1 MKAAPDYHRLATLA
15 DPEQHPSALERAA
28 IAALSTGDLT
38 LAYNLADR
46 RCRIL
51 PRAQAR
57 HYTLRAEI
65 AYRRGF
71 IAEARTDVL
80 KALEL
85 APEDRAANRRM
96 MQWGEGKDREV
107 AARRLISIDH
117 DFDALAAVVLAL
129 KASDDS
135 GFGAIRRIGDRLA
148 GWVAWKGHPHP
159 CLRIEHDER
168 IESHFIES
176 DPEHP
181 LARAAEHAANF
192 DVFFVRGASRSVAR
206 LLLGRYE
213 IARQVFPAPLGRPK
227 AADDATAPLGR
238 TDQVTIIVPIYDDS
252 DLTELCLK
260 SLMRAVN
267 NDSKAKILLVDDAT
281 PDPKIAELLD
291 RLALQPNVQLLR
303 NRHNLGFI
311 GAVNRALRTIATGD
325 VILLNSDAIVPNDFV
340 SRLMAAA
347 YAASDIGTV
356 TPLSNNGE
364 ATSLPRPFAP
374 NPLLDE
380 AEIRLVDS
388 IAARANADRT
398 VDMPDGIG
406 FCLYI
411 KRACLDAV
419 GGLSEHY
426 HRGYLEDVDLCL
438 RARENGFRNVCA
450 TSVYVGHAGSAS
462 FKSEKRALVVL
473 NLDRLQ
479 LRFPHYRIESAAFKA
494 LDPLKVARAAIER
507 SLAADHR
514 DALVVLTGPGAPAE
528 AAVQFAESCSQRA
541 LIATLERGILS
552 LRDAGN
558 GFPQSLNFAL
568 PAQGSALS
576 EAVRSFAFSRVVV
589 ADPAR
594 IPQQVA
600 TDLAANGT
608 PIDLLIADGG
618 LWCRCGGLDLH
629 RNPCAALA
637 RGKTCGCH
645 DLGRGRPDDWLTGP
659 KTESRIIAPDSI
671 AAAFLRRRLP
681 SSWTKQIHLAD
692 FADRFRRMRRPRKV
706 ASRGTTFGLLAVGR
720 APADFLLML
729 QVVRRIRQA
738 RPRNQIA
745 IFGETL
751 DDLAL
756 MRLGN
761 VTVTGAFAAR
771 ELPTLAKN
779 YSLGG
784 LAVARRTPLFGQPVI
799 AAAFCDTDVPLALVD
814 WSFGSTRVANGDLAI
829 APASSENAI
838 VADLLAWSAQ
848 W

>member
-1 MKAAPDYHRLATLA
+1 MKAAPDYHNLAALA
-15 DPEQHPSALERAA
+15 DPEQHPGALERAA

-57 HYTLRAEI
+57 HYTLRGEI

-71 IAEARTDVL
+71 IAEARTDLL

-85 APEDRAANRRM
+85 APDDRAANRRM
-96 MQWGEGKDREV
+96 MQWGEGKDREL

-117 DFDALAAVVLAL
+117 DFDALAAVILAL

-148 GWVAWKGHPHP
+148 GWVTWKGRTRP
-159 CLRIEHDER
+159 CLQIEHDQR
-168 IESHFIES
+168 SESHFIES

-181 LARAAEHAANF
+181 LARAAEHAASF
-192 DVFFVRGASRSVAR
+192 DVSFAHGPSRSVAR
-206 LLLGRYE
+206 LLLGRHE
-213 IARQVFPAPLGRPK
+213 IDHQVSPAPLGRPK
-227 AADDATAPLGR
+227 AAASPIAPPGG
-238 TDQVTIIVPIYDDS
+238 TDHVTIIVPIYDAF
-252 DLTELCLK
+252 DLTERCLQ

-267 NDSKAKILLVDDAT
+267 DDSKATVLLVDDAT
-281 PDPKIAELLD
+281 PDPNIAELLD
-291 RLALQPNVQLLR
+291 RLASQPNVQLLR

-311 GAVNRALRTIATGD
+311 GAVNRALRTIAAGD

-347 YAASDIGTV
+347 YSASDIGTV

-364 ATSLPRPFAP
+364 ATSLPRPFTP

-388 IAARANADRT
+388 IAARANSGRII
-398 VDMPDGIG
+398 DMPDGIG

-450 TSVYVGHAGSAS
+450 ASVYVGHAGSAS
-462 FKSEKRALVVL
+462 FKSEKRALVVR

-479 LRFPHYRIESAAFKA
+479 LRFPHYRSESAAFKA

-507 SLAADHR
+507 GLAADYR

-528 AAVQFAESCSQRA
+528 AAVVFAESSSHRG
-541 LIATLERGILS
+541 LVATLQRGVLNLS
-552 LRDAGN
+552 DAGN
-558 GFPQSLNFAL
+558 GFGFPQSLNFAL
-568 PAQGSALS
+568 PAKRSALS
-576 EAVRSFAFSRVVV
+576 EAMRNFAFSRVVV

-594 IPQQVA
+594 IPREVA
-600 TDLAANGT
+600 TNLAPNDT
-608 PIDLLIADGG
+608 PIDLLVTDGG

-629 RNPCAALA
+629 RNPCAALV

-645 DLGRGRPDDWLTGP
+645 GLGRPDDWLMGP
-659 KTESRIIAPDSI
+659 KTERIIAPDSI

-681 SSWTKQIHLAD
+681 SSWATQIHLAD
-692 FADRFRRMRRPRKV
+692 FADRFRRMRRPSKV
-706 ASRGTTFGLLAVGR
+706 ASQGTTFGLLAAGR

-738 RPRNQIA
+738 RPRSQIA

-761 VTVTGAFAAR
+761 VTVTGAFAAH
-771 ELPTLAKN
+771 ELPSLAKN
-779 YSLGG
+779 YSLAG
-784 LAVARRTPLFGQPVI
+784 LAVARRTPLFGQPII

-814 WSFGSTRVANGDLAI
+814 WSFGSTRVAKGDLAI
-829 APASSENAI
+829 APASSEDAI